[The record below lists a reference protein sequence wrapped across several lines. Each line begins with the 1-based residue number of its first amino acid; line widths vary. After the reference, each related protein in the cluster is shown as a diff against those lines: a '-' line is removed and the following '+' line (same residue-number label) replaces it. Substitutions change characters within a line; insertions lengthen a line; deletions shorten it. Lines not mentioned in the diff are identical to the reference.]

1 MKATVSLRWAAE
13 RYLRQISEYS
23 RATHG
28 TRARSI
34 YLADVRDR
42 LDRLSDYPQ
51 VGAVRNDLNGAP
63 SRCLACRQHLIFYH
77 FAYGHVSILRIL
89 HKAIDI
95 ARWLQ

>member
-1 MKATVSLRWAAE
+1 MKATVSLRSAAE
-13 RYLRQISEYS
+13 RDLRQISEYN

-28 TRARSI
+28 TRARST
-34 YLADVRDR
+34 YLADIRDG

-63 SRCLACRQHLIFYH
+63 RCLACREHLIFCH
-77 FAYGHVSILRIL
+77 FADGHVSILRIL

-95 ARWLQ
+95 GR